1 MCIVKI
7 LMNSCNQLSQRLM
20 EAYLK
25 RSGIQGTVIAVS
37 DMAVAADIV
46 NACQIDALIYYSE
59 NPETDKHEKL
69 FSQMAAL
76 NPDLIIMLLIVSFNA
91 GKLDEITEEYID
103 EKVLLPLDPDEFT
116 EKLKRAAGEYE
127 LKRYEIPVSEVFD
140 SLLNYSPQGSD
151 TVARPPAPAPEQKPV
166 YFTTEPMSDENPD
179 DNPDDKIWEH
189 SDLYEYMMNQ
199 KKMLDDLN
207 KKVREISVKL
217 SH

>member
-1 MCIVKI
+1 MKI

-25 RSGIQGTVIAVS
+25 RGGIKGTVIAAS

-46 NACQIDALIYYSE
+46 TACQIDVLVYYSE
-59 NPETDKHEKL
+59 NPETDKPEKL

-76 NPDLIIMLLIVSFNA
+76 NPNLIVMLLIDSFNA

-127 LKRYEIPVSEVFD
+127 LKRYEIPVSDVFD

-151 TVARPPAPAPEQKPV
+151 IEEKPSAPAPEQKPF
-166 YFTTEPMSDENPD
+166 YFTTEPIPDE
-179 DNPDDKIWEH
+179 NPDDKIWEH

-217 SH
+217 SR